1 MPTVDVVDLEN
12 KVVGSVDLSDRVFAA
27 EVNQDLLYQ
36 AVHHYQAGQR
46 AGTHKTKT
54 RAEVSGGG
62 AKPWKQK
69 GTGRSRAGSTRSPL
83 WRHGG
88 VTHGPQPRDYS
99 YHLPRKMLLGALRS
113 SLSARLQDGAI
124 KVVKDFSLKTH
135 KTKDFRAILDA
146 MSLRKKILIVS
157 NDENE
162 NLRRS
167 SRNLGAVTVMGSVQI
182 HPYHLLGHEAVVFT
196 ESAIR
201 HCSEVLA

>member
-113 SLSARLQDGAI
+113 SLTARLQDGAI
-124 KVVKDFSLKTH
+124 KVVKDFSLETH

-167 SRNLGAVTVMGSVQI
+167 SRNLRAVTVMGSAQI

-201 HCSEVLA
+201 HCSEVLT

>member
-167 SRNLGAVTVMGSVQI
+167 SRNLGAVTVMGSAQI

>member
-113 SLSARLQDGAI
+113 SLTARLQDGAI
-124 KVVKDFSLKTH
+124 KVVKDFSLETH

-167 SRNLGAVTVMGSVQI
+167 SRNLRAVTVMGSAQI
-182 HPYHLLGHEAVVFT
+182 HPYHLLRHEAVVFT

>member
-1 MPTVDVVDLEN
+1 MPTVEVVDLEN
-12 KVVGSVDLSDRVFAA
+12 KVVGSVDLSERVFAA

-99 YHLPRKMLLGALRS
+99 YHLPRKMVLGALRS
-113 SLSARLQDGAI
+113 SLTARLQDGAI

-167 SRNLGAVTVMGSVQI
+167 SRNLRAVTVMGSAQI

>member
-113 SLSARLQDGAI
+113 SLTARLQDGAI

-167 SRNLGAVTVMGSVQI
+167 SRNLGAVTVMGSTQI
-182 HPYHLLGHEAVVFT
+182 HPYHLLRHEAVVFT